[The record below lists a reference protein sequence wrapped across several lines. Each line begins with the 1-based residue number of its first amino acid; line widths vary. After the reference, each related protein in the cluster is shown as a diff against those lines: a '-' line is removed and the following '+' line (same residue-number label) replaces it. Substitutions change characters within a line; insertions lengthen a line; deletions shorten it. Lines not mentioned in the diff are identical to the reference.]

1 MTTPQGRKGLPG
13 QAPDDVSHGFP
24 VTTGKAGHY
33 EYTITPRSAD
43 LGGGWRLRLLE
54 DGAEVG
60 GGVYPADEYAD
71 ACTEAV
77 SWLESR
83 PDAPALGP
91 EPTPR
96 PAPATAAA
104 QDFRGLDVVI
114 SDMANVVDSETR
126 PMEWIAICT
135 ADVMKLIAQDVA
147 SFGGRKGRKVA
158 FRIEGMAL
166 IVRDLGYRLAELR
179 DTIDGETSAIGC
191 GAGQY
196 GDDEGARS

>member
-13 QAPDDVSHGFP
+13 TGPDSTSAAVGR
-24 VTTGKAGHY
+24 Y
-33 EYTITPRSAD
+33 RYIITPRSAD

-60 GGVYPADEYAD
+60 GGVYPTDEYSD
-71 ACTEAV
+71 AYNAGEE
-77 SWLESR
+77 WLASR

-96 PAPATAAA
+96 PAPAKDSA
-104 QDFRGLDVVI
+104 QAFRGLDVVI

-147 SFGGRKGRKVA
+147 AMGGRKGSKVA